1 MGRRARVTRE
11 QVLKAARETFSES
24 GFDGATLTAI
34 AAKVGVSPAALLRH
48 APTKEALFGAAMAS
62 AEPVLPLPI
71 EFLDRL
77 DGAEDPAE
85 VLRRIAERAIPV
97 LEATFEETI
106 VGWLHSRRKTGVPVA
121 IPLPFDPRSKTTPPQ
136 QAFRAIER
144 YMRKAM
150 KAGRIQVASS
160 RAAATAFQ
168 GALFAYVSFHKL
180 LRILD
185 PPLPLDRYLDTLLEI
200 WSRGA
205 IAGPRARAGRRRM
218 PGAPRPRGS
227 KRRNAG
233 GSSSKDAGG
242 SSPRNAGGSSPRGTS
257 K

>member
-1 MGRRARVTRE
+1 MGRRARVSRE
-11 QVLKAARETFSES
+11 QVLKAAREAFFES
-24 GFDGATLTAI
+24 GFDGATLAAI

-62 AEPVLPLPI
+62 AVPALPLPI

-77 DGAEDPAE
+77 DGTEDPAI

-97 LEATFEETI
+97 LEATFDETI
-106 VGWLHSRRKTGVPVA
+106 VAWLHSRRTAGAPVA
-121 IPLPFDPRSKTTPPQ
+121 IPLPFDPRSKSTPPQ

-150 KAGRIQVASS
+150 RAGRLRVSDA

-185 PPLPLDRYLDTLLEI
+185 PPLPLDRYLDALLSI

-205 IAGPRARAGRRRM
+205 IAPPAAATSVRK
-218 PGAPRPRGS
+218 RP
-227 KRRNAG
+227 K
-233 GSSSKDAGG
+233 
-242 SSPRNAGGSSPRGTS
+242 
-257 K
+257 

>member
-1 MGRRARVTRE
+1 MGRRPRVTRD
-11 QVLKAARETFSES
+11 QVLRAARETFLERSFE
-24 GFDGATLTAI
+24 GATLAAI
-34 AAKVGVSPAALLRH
+34 SAKVGVSPAALLRH

-62 AEPVLPLPI
+62 AAPVLPLPI
-71 EFLDRL
+71 DFLDRL
-77 DGAEDPAE
+77 DGTEDPAI

-106 VGWLHSRRKTGVPVA
+106 AGWLHSRRTKDAPVA
-121 IPLPFDPRSKTTPPQ
+121 IPLPFDPRSKSTPPQ

-150 KAGRIQVASS
+150 KTGRLRVSDA

-185 PPLPLDRYLDTLLEI
+185 PPLPLDRYLETLLSI
-200 WSRGA
+200 WTRGA
-205 IAGPRARAGRRRM
+205 TGPAAPTTRRR
-218 PGAPRPRGS
+218 GEAAAAAR
-227 KRRNAG
+227 KKA
-233 GSSSKDAGG
+233 K
-242 SSPRNAGGSSPRGTS
+242 
-257 K
+257 

>member
-11 QVLKAARETFSES
+11 QVLRAARETFAES

-34 AAKVGVSPAALLRH
+34 AAKVGVSAAALLRH

-77 DGAEDPAE
+77 DGSEDPAE
-85 VLRRIAERAIPV
+85 VLRRVAERAIPV

-106 VGWLHSRRKTGVPVA
+106 VGWLHSRRKTGSLVT
-121 IPLPFDPRSKTTPPQ
+121 IPLPFDPRSKSTPPQ

-144 YMRKAM
+144 YVRKAM
-150 KAGRIQVASS
+150 RSGRLRVADP

-205 IAGPRARAGRRRM
+205 IPDPRTGRGRRRM
-218 PGAPRPRGS
+218 PGAPPPRGS
-227 KRRNAG
+227 STRK
-233 GSSSKDAGG
+233 AGG
-242 SSPRNAGGSSPRGTS
+242 SSPRNAGGSSPRKKS
-257 K
+257 R